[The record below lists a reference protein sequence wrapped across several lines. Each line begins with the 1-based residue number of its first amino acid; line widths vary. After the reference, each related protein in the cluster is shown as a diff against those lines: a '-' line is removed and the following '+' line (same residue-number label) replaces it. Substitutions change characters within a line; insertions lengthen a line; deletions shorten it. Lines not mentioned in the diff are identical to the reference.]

1 MGKKWKQLKG
11 KEKTKA
17 QEINLLLQELK
28 RTEKTPPRDDW
39 KHLSGAEKTR
49 QQEIQLLIREQ
60 SLDDDYLSLDG
71 VDDELWN
78 FMDSMEK
85 TNQEIDELLLK
96 EDKRV
101 SGKKKM
107 MKEAQIEDFRKK
119 MWFFKR
125 RSMLLAQEAQR
136 RAAAEQFNQQQL
148 KKYVQKEL
156 IPLEQLAVKSDSGL
170 EAVVEKKKVKLYMSK
185 LEGISEKAAK
195 HNWKF
200 FDFSEDRKDLEKKEL
215 ELSKLQE
222 QMVNYSNLGYDV
234 DLSEQ

>member
-1 MGKKWKQLKG
+1 MGQKWKQLKG
-11 KEKTKA
+11 KEKTKV

-28 RTEKTPPRDDW
+28 RTEKAPSQDGW

-101 SGKKKM
+101 SGKKKT
-107 MKEAQIEDFRKK
+107 MKETQIEDFRKK

-156 IPLEQLAVKSDSGL
+156 VPLEQLAVKSDSGL